1 MSSDFPHL
9 PPPVNTI
16 LLSAPTY
23 STVSEPMYKSLQFFF
38 FFPHRLFLG
47 EQTRQCLE
55 ETRRMWEIIKTTQCQ
70 GVEESSAHQ
79 RELWACRDRCF
90 VRNRKRKEMGNAL
103 NQILNRHLPGVSSFP
118 FPPPLYNPAHKS
130 LNRTWGAKDGD
141 LFFPGLTQRGGDVLG
156 LSAVSFW
163 NRAGSLYSQS
173 ELACQSPASGK
184 VVSEPSLS
192 GCRVA
197 RCPSEHVHS
206 WQPMLDKRYASLA
219 FTCHPAGALQ
229 KKKKKVTWC
238 SWKNTD
244 RGSEGWVRS
253 ATCQVTLS
261 KLACPY
267 WHINCL

>member
-23 STVSEPMYKSLQFFF
+23 SSVSESMYKSLQFF

-70 GVEESSAHQ
+70 GVEESSADQ

-103 NQILNRHLPGVSSFP
+103 NQTLNRHLPGVSSFP

-130 LNRTWGAKDGD
+130 LSRTWGAKDGD

-156 LSAVSFW
+156 LSAVSFETGQGHCT
-163 NRAGSLYSQS
+163 R
-173 ELACQSPASGK
+173 
-184 VVSEPSLS
+184 SLS
-192 GCRVA
+192 WPVKAPHQEKWFLSNHCQAAGWRGAHLSV
-197 RCPSEHVHS
+197 ST
-206 WQPMLDKRYASLA
+206 LDSQCL
-219 FTCHPAGALQ
+219 TSITPALLLHATQQGLC
-229 KKKKKVTWC
+229 KKKKKWPGAVERIQTGGQKAGF
-238 SWKNTD
+238 S
-244 RGSEGWVRS
+244 
-253 ATCQVTLS
+253 QL
-261 KLACPY
+261 LARWP
-267 WHINCL
+267 WAS